1 MDSAAARFRRARG
14 AVAFPKDDPFADFGG
29 VVNAA
34 ARVSARGGRPQ
45 TTAVDVT
52 AVDPTFSSPRRRA
65 LNPHARPPQGGLG
78 AWPKDDALRPTT
90 SEMGAPSGQ
99 ASTLPATS
107 ETVMRGTPFTLSSV
121 MPTRRPAS
129 AASEPCST

>member
-65 LNPHARPPQGGLG
+65 LNPNARPPQGGLG

-90 SEMGAPSGQ
+90 SEM
-99 ASTLPATS
+99 
-107 ETVMRGTPFTLSSV
+107 RGPV
-121 MPTRRPAS
+121 RCVQMQRHYIARQPHEREHA
-129 AASEPCST
+129 